1 MKKILL
7 SLVVIAAA
15 MTSFAQMPFVL
26 SGTNYT
32 QSFDNLG
39 SGLPMGWRV
48 DTLVNKNAGLG
59 NDAQVR
65 YSSTTVTWSS
75 TSRGFKNV
83 ASADG
88 LTSAS
93 SSADQNNSTDR
104 ALAVRQV
111 GSNAGWDDLDSL
123 VSFNFGIANTQV

>member
-7 SLVVIAAA
+7 SLVVMAATL
-15 MTSFAQMPFVL
+15 TSFAQMPFVL

-88 LTSAS
+88 LTSLLVVLIK
-93 SSADQNNSTDR
+93 TI
-104 ALAVRQV
+104 VRIGLWRYVRWVLMPV
-111 GSNAGWDDLDSL
+111 GMIWIVWFHSISE
-123 VSFNFGIANTQV
+123 